1 MEDKRHFLICCEQY
15 KSLRVKLFSEV
26 TTFYP
31 EFVLLSDYEKFNTLL
46 TKINIAKIDGQFIIY
61 AFDQRPL
68 K

>member
-15 KSLRVKLFSEV
+15 KNLRGRLFSDV

-46 TKINIAKIDGQFIIY
+46 KKSNIAKIVGQFIIN
-61 AFDQRPL
+61 AIDQRPL